1 MNSFLIF
8 YLIGVT
14 LAIIFWFCM
23 LYEDYE
29 YDIPITVG
37 YLCAAICAALTSWF
51 SIIVV
56 IAFSLCKCSTNIVF
70 EKNYDYD
77 D

>member
-1 MNSFLIF
+1 
-8 YLIGVT
+8 
-14 LAIIFWFCM
+14 M

-37 YLCAAICAALTSWF
+37 YLCAAICAALTSWL